1 MSWEFSKM
9 APGSIS
15 YKKKKI
21 FLFSGA
27 SNLKKEQVH
36 LIYMFMFRELNQ
48 LCCINYCFTL
58 WCLELLISLHDACLK
73 FDLMVE
79 AKFLRVGKLVTMN
92 KSYTRNISFWFCFVL
107 CKMDKYKIE
116 ELLIHDSACILT
128 VSLCIIGISW
138 KELKTLA
145 SEIWLNKD
153 AQNYSVHRL
162 KYIKNDSFNV
172 YFHWSLPTHALSHT
186 PPC

>member
-1 MSWEFSKM
+1 
-9 APGSIS
+9 
-15 YKKKKI
+15 
-21 FLFSGA
+21 
-27 SNLKKEQVH
+27 
-36 LIYMFMFRELNQ
+36 
-48 LCCINYCFTL
+48 
-58 WCLELLISLHDACLK
+58 
-73 FDLMVE
+73 
-79 AKFLRVGKLVTMN
+79 
-92 KSYTRNISFWFCFVL
+92 
-107 CKMDKYKIE
+107 MDKYKIE

-172 YFHWSLPTHALSHT
+172 
-186 PPC
+186 

>member
-1 MSWEFSKM
+1 MSWEFWKM

-58 WCLELLISLHDACLK
+58 RCLELLISLHDACLQ
-73 FDLMVE
+73 FNPVVE
-79 AKFLRVGKLVTMN
+79 AKFLRVGELITMN
-92 KSYTRNISFWFCFVL
+92 QSYTRNISFWFCFVF
-107 CKMDKYKIE
+107 CKMDKYKTE
-116 ELLIHDSACILT
+116 ELLIHDSACILPA
-128 VSLCIIGISW
+128 SLCLIVYYW
-138 KELKTLA
+138 NQLKT
-145 SEIWLNKD
+145 
-153 AQNYSVHRL
+153 
-162 KYIKNDSFNV
+162 
-172 YFHWSLPTHALSHT
+172 T
-186 PPC
+186 